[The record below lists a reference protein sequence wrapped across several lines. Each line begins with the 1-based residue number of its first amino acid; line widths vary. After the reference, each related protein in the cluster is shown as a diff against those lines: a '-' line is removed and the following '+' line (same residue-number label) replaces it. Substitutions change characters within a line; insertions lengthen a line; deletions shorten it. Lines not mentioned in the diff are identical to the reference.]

1 MNNPAQTVPAV
12 HAQTGLTAAEVRE
25 RVEAG
30 RTNVTPRPGGHTT
43 WDIIRTN
50 VFTWFNLILGVLFVA
65 VITFGS
71 WKDGLFGAVIVI
83 NALIGIVQEMRAKI
97 ALDRLSVLTAP
108 AAKVVRDGE
117 DREVP
122 VADVVLDDI
131 GRISA
136 GDQIVADGEVLESR
150 SLEVDESLLTG
161 ESVPVA
167 KEPGDRLLSGSFVVA
182 GGGVFRATAVG
193 ADSYAQRLTGEGKR
207 YVRLRSDLMM
217 GINNILRVIGVGII
231 PVGAFLVWAQFRMGA
246 TVEHGVNNT
255 VAALVAMIPQGL
267 VLLTSIAFAVSAVTL
282 ARRKVLTRELPA
294 VEGLARVDVLCIDK
308 TGTITEPHPAFERF
322 EPLTSSGLS
331 EARPVNGDVAARLEG
346 ANTQDDTTAS
356 KVLGLMA
363 ASASGRNSTFDA
375 IGASL
380 PAPDGWNLED
390 SVPFS
395 SARKWSA
402 VRIAGRGSW
411 VLGAPEIVADGGVD
425 TEMSDDPTVGPS
437 KAATATLARTRAAEL
452 ADEGLRVLLLS
463 HTEVPLSGDTL
474 PAGLVPE
481 GLVILTERVRSD
493 ATQTLAYF
501 QEQGV
506 EIKVISGDNPA
517 TVATIAAK
525 AGVPGSEDAIDAR
538 TLPEGEELADLMEAT
553 TVFGRVNPDQK
564 SAMVEALQS
573 RGHTVA
579 MTGDGVNDVLAL
591 KKADMGIAMGTGTA
605 AAQAVSQLVLVDSRF
620 STLPGVVAEGRRVT
634 ANIERVSKMFT
645 TKSVWAAILAIA
657 LAAATISYPILPRH
671 LTIMDA
677 LVIGIPG
684 FFLALAPNP
693 RRFIPGFVFRMAR
706 FVIPTG
712 LLAGITVLL
721 SYLLLREMGASIP
734 QTQTMETVIFCVI
747 GWRVIASIEHPLRKW
762 RLWLVLAM
770 VVLLALAFAI
780 PFTREFFAL
789 DLPGWSII
797 GATAGTCVFAWFFV
811 GLGRPIGDRL
821 PFWREAAECAEAA
834 AAQ

>member
-425 TEMSDDPTVGPS
+425 TEMSDDPAVGPS

>member
-331 EARPVNGDVAARLEG
+331 EARPVNGDVAARLDG
-346 ANTQDDTTAS
+346 ANTQDDTMAS
-356 KVLGLMA
+356 EVLGLMA

-425 TEMSDDPTVGPS
+425 TEMSDDPAVGPS

>member
-1 MNNPAQTVPAV
+1 VNNPAQTVPAV

-331 EARPVNGDVAARLEG
+331 EARPVNGDVAARLDG

>member
-1 MNNPAQTVPAV
+1 VNNPAQTVPAV

-131 GRISA
+131 VRISA

-182 GGGVFRATAVG
+182 GGGVFRAIAVG

-331 EARPVNGDVAARLEG
+331 EARPVNGDVAARLDG

-780 PFTREFFAL
+780 PFAREFFAL